1 MITVNG
7 KTCEPL
13 SDNSLNALIAHL
25 GLKDQLCA
33 VEINKELIP
42 HNERNETTIM
52 DGDIIEIVSLVGG
65 G

>member
-7 KTCEPL
+7 KTCELL
-13 SDNSLNALIAHL
+13 SDNSLNALITQL

-33 VEINKELIP
+33 VEINKKLIP
-42 HNERNETTIM
+42 HNERNEMTIK